1 MEESDSLERIR
12 PEIAIDGQTIEVEEM
27 QAIVLPCLVD
37 HLGRIGEDTL
47 IFQLSNFDL
56 FFS

>member
-37 HLGRIGEDTL
+37 HLGRIDTL

>member
-1 MEESDSLERIR
+1 MEESHSLERIR

-37 HLGRIGEDTL
+37 HLGRIGEDIVNQ
-47 IFQLSNFDL
+47 IFQL
-56 FFS
+56 